1 MEETMKIGDKMSGT
15 ISGVQPYGVFVNLS
29 NGEQGLIHIS
39 ELKHGFVTN
48 IESNYNVGDKVDV
61 IVMGIDE
68 YNGKISL
75 SMRALDKRK
84 IGRPILH
91 KHFWT
96 DYKNKIGYKTIAQ
109 EKDQWINAAMTAI
122 SKEKQKK

>member
-1 MEETMKIGDKMSGT
+1 MKIGDK
-15 ISGVQPYGVFVNLS
+15 ISGEISGIQPYGVFVNLS
-29 NGEQGLIHIS
+29 NGKQGLIHIS
-39 ELKHGFVTN
+39 ELKHGFVSN
-48 IESNYNVGDKVDV
+48 IDNSYQVGNKIDV

-68 YNGKISL
+68 YNDKISL
-75 SMRALDKRK
+75 SIRALHNKK

-96 DYKNKIGYKTIAQ
+96 NYKDEIGYRTIKR
-109 EKDQWINAAMTAI
+109 EKGRWINSAMSEI

>member
-1 MEETMKIGDKMSGT
+1 MKIGDKVSGT
-15 ISGVQPYGVFVNLS
+15 ISGVQPYGVFVNLN

-39 ELKHGFVTN
+39 ELKHGFVSN
-48 IESNYNVGDKVDV
+48 IDSNYMVGDKVNV
-61 IVMGIDE
+61 VVMGIDE

-75 SMRALDKRK
+75 SIRALDKRK

-96 DYKNKIGYKTIAQ
+96 DYKNKIGYKTIQ
-109 EKDQWINAAMTAI
+109 RQKDGWINEAMTAI

>member
-1 MEETMKIGDKMSGT
+1 MKIGDKVSGT
-15 ISGVQPYGVFVNLS
+15 ISGVQPYGVFVNLD

-39 ELKHGFVTN
+39 ELKHGFVSN
-48 IESNYNVGDKVDV
+48 IESNYNVGDKVNV

-75 SMRALDKRK
+75 SIRALEKKK

-96 DYKNKIGYKTIAQ
+96 DYRNKIGYKTIAR
-109 EKDQWINAAMTAI
+109 EKDQWIKTAMTAI

>member
-1 MEETMKIGDKMSGT
+1 MKIGDKMSGT